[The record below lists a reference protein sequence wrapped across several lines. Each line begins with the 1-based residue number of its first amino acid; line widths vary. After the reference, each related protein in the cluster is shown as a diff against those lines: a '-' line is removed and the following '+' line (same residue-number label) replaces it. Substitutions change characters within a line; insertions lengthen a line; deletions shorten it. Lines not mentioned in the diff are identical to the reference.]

1 MSQFNTY
8 KTLNGCTVLI
18 DTVNDLGFIIND
30 LAPVS
35 NSTLVLMKE
44 KPSTITNEMI
54 NWELAEEGYNIWTG
68 SNIQNVIATPNQSL
82 EQVALATYLLA
93 EYNKNA

>member
-44 KPSTITNEMI
+44 KPSTIVGEI
-54 NWELAEEGYNIWTG
+54 QLWELAEEGYNIWTG
-68 SNIQNVIATPNQSL
+68 SNIQNVISTPNQSL

-93 EYNKNA
+93 EYNKNS